1 MGFGAMVRGS
11 ALALMCVVLLEG
23 CGGGG
28 SAGGAPQ
35 VPGQPVVP
43 QAVTVGGVI
52 DGLGL
57 TKSITLSLNGGLQSF
72 EGRNLQVDN
81 RQFTFQTRLE
91 PGDGYTVA
99 IELLPLNQ
107 LCTLSNGIGTANES
121 VTSVTIRCVDTLL
134 NDTGVAD
141 GEDGGEG
148 RDPVSTTGTLA
159 KLGGGRLGFDFVK
172 VCGSGQS
179 AGTGACPA
187 DPAQGT
193 GANEWACT
201 RDVVQG
207 VLWQRA
213 TGAATGYAGA
223 EAAVTAANDGS
234 LCGVADWRLPAVIE
248 LTGLVDNGAA
258 AAETAIDTDFFPGT
272 AAEPYWSGEGRA
284 SDAAAAWAV
293 EYDSGAAGVL
303 NRVDDAART
312 RVVSGTRRSDPLE
325 LVSDT
330 IFTDMRTA
338 LTWLT
343 TGGSGTWS
351 AALDAANAENS
362 ARTGGFTDW
371 RLPNRNELGSL
382 VNRAAR
388 GPAIDD
394 ALGGSRI
401 SAESYWSS
409 TPLQTASNVTTE
421 FAWVVDFDNGD
432 ILPRPVTETRLIL
445 LVRSIPIDE

>member
-1 MGFGAMVRGS
+1 MVRG
-11 ALALMCVVLLEG
+11 ALVTGICGVLLAG

-28 SAGGAPQ
+28 SSSGAPPA
-35 VPGQPVVP
+35 PGQSPVP

-72 EGRNLQVDN
+72 EGRNIQVDN

-91 PGDGYTVA
+91 PGDAYTVA
-99 IELLPLNQ
+99 VELLPLNQ
-107 LCTLSNGIGTANES
+107 LCILAGASGTANQS

-134 NDTGVAD
+134 NDTGIAD
-141 GEDGGEG
+141 GEDGSEG

-159 KLGGGRLGFDFVK
+159 KLGAGRLGFDFVK
-172 VCGSGQS
+172 VCGSGQT

-207 VLWQRA
+207 VLWQTA
-213 TGAATGYAGA
+213 TGAATAYAGA

-234 LCGVADWRLPAVIE
+234 LCGVTNWRLPTVIE

-258 AAETAIDTDFFPGT
+258 AAETSIDTDFFPGT

-284 SDAAAAWAV
+284 NDAAAAWAV

-312 RVVSGTRRSDPLE
+312 RVVSGTGRSDPLE

-330 IFTDMRTA
+330 IFTDMRSA

-343 TGGSGTWS
+343 TGDSGTWAQAI
-351 AALDAANAENS
+351 AAADAQNS

-382 VNRAAR
+382 VDRTVR
-388 GPAIDD
+388 GPAIDA
-394 ALGGSRI
+394 ALGTSRI
-401 SAESYWSS
+401 AAEGYWSA
-409 TPLQTASNVTTE
+409 TPLQTAASVTTE

-432 ILPRPVTETRLIL
+432 ILPRPTSDTRRVL